1 MSSTGFIISFF
12 LSKKI
17 SLITTFLCWNAE
29 ELHLLWRASQE
40 QGLRARAGGAGTE
53 LPAHG
58 LHREGG
64 VLDLGCPHA
73 DLIINAASE
82 SRGFNY
88 RYTWLLLHNSTFDV
102 DVMNSILSDSAIL
115 PDAEVTFASID
126 KLVDVYRV
134 KVNEPFVTTTLGVTR
149 DSNRQEFEALWGILK
164 TTVTRRKNLN
174 NIYLKAAT
182 TITQP
187 QNFKGWDDLTVKHI
201 DTFPKLTYPLLLL
214 CAEDLNFRL
223 NLRQV
228 DLYGEQMNGSFNG
241 LAGLLQ
247 RSAVE
252 LGVTSMFMRPDRL
265 GILHFCSETVELRG
279 AFIFRQPPKSSVSNV
294 FLLPFSRGVWCAC
307 GGVLAAAGA
316 LLAALATPRR
326 LLRADPALVQITPAE
341 AFTFAIGTICQ
352 QGFHVSPRVAS
363 VRLVMFCTLL
373 ASLFAFTSYSA
384 KIVAILQTP
393 SDAIRTIDD
402 LSRSPM
408 TLGVQ
413 ETTYKRVYFAESEDP
428 ATQRLYRRKLLPLG
442 ERAYLSVV
450 DGVARLRSGLF
461 AFQVEESS
469 GYDIISKTFTESEKC
484 GLKLIQAFK
493 LPMVA
498 VPIRKHSGYR
508 ELFAV
513 RLRWQREV
521 GLIERSRRIW
531 LAARAR
537 CDAAGAGFISVR
549 LSDVLPAVQVLLYG
563 TLFAVVLLF
572 IEIAVKR
579 FTDRIKHKS
588 KVKDLKDL

>member
-413 ETTYKRVYFAESEDP
+413 ETTYKRVYFA
-428 ATQRLYRRKLLPLG
+428 
-442 ERAYLSVV
+442 
-450 DGVARLRSGLF
+450 
-461 AFQVEESS
+461 VEESS